1 MTEISINGWKIYLHP
16 LFLDQQKLMIEEV
29 RKARAADPANF
40 ESKRCT
46 KILRALRKVA
56 VREIPRDPF
65 DPQYR
70 QGSTLGDDYKHWFRG
85 KFLQQYRLFFRFS
98 EKERIII
105 LVWVNDEDTKR
116 AYESKNDAYR
126 TFRKMLDRG
135 RPPNDWATLL
145 KEAKAVASPALDSD
159 I

>member
-1 MTEISINGWKIYLHP
+1 MTEVSINGWRIYLHP
-16 LFLDQQKLMIEEV
+16 LFLDQQNRMIEEV
-29 RKARAADPANF
+29 RKARAVDPENF

-46 KILRALRKVA
+46 KILRAMRKVA
-56 VREIPRDPF
+56 FREIPNDPF
-65 DPQYR
+65 DPQFR
-70 QGSTLGDDYKHWFRG
+70 QGTTLGEDYKHWFRA

-98 EKERIII
+98 EREKIII
-105 LVWVNDEDTKR
+105 LAWVNDEDTKR

-135 RPPNDWATLL
+135 HPPDDWATLL
-145 KEAKAVASPALDSD
+145 KEARAASSTLNHD